1 VFESPLE
8 QPGMMFMCDIFTK
21 FVIF

>member
-1 VFESPLE
+1 
-8 QPGMMFMCDIFTK
+8 MCDIFTK